1 MKMIQINFE
10 AIIVNQETSNMNNE
24 VSIRNLKTQIEQL
37 AKHLMAQSNE
47 DFLGNTHDN
56 PLHEI

>member
-37 AKHLMAQSNE
+37 AKHLMAQSIE